1 MTATATV
8 TMARRSTF
16 RARQAVLD
24 AAVVG
29 PLRQAPGRTLLAVLA
44 IALGVALGF
53 SVYLI
58 NRVAA
63 DEVQGASRSL
73 FGLADLAVR
82 APGAGFDEA
91 LFPRVAQVPG
101 VAVASPIVE
110 LQVRLPGRERNLQ
123 LIGIDPFRAF
133 RLQPA
138 LAEAGRGARREGQ
151 GLLAPNSLWLSPAAA
166 QALDLE
172 VGEDLDVQVALD
184 RVTFEV
190 AGILPPG
197 AYRQPVGLL
206 DIGEAQWRLR
216 RLGRLDRIDL
226 RLEPRADRAAVRA
239 AIEELLPPGVQ
250 VVTPGEATDDAVRLT
265 RAYRSN
271 LTALA
276 LVALF
281 TGAFLV
287 FATQSLAVARRRR
300 EIALLHAMGMTV
312 REQLGA
318 SLLAGTIVGVLG
330 AALGVVLGALVAR
343 AGLAAFGADLG
354 AGYFRGPASS
364 QLDIGASEYLVFFLL
379 GVAAALVA
387 TYGPAREAASV
398 PAAAALK
405 AGDEAP
411 IAARRHGWTAAGFF
425 VAGMVA
431 LALPPLEGVALP
443 GYVSIACLLLGA
455 VLLTPSLAAW
465 IFTRVLR
472 PEGAAWRQIA
482 VAQLRGTAR
491 RATVSIAAVLVSFSL
506 MVAMAIMVF
515 SFRMSL
521 EAWMERILP
530 ADLYVRAGSAAPG
543 AYLDPAAQST
553 IETLGGVARV
563 HFVRFVDVVLP
574 GHRLP
579 LTIIA
584 RPIEETTAERILP
597 IRRSD
602 PRPPPADTLPVWASE
617 AALDLRGFDVG
628 QVIELPLGGR
638 VVRASVRGLWRD
650 YERPGGAIVMD
661 RARFIELTGD
671 RNATTAALWLQG
683 GVEPEAVGDVLRDA
697 LQRSGDYDVAQPG
710 VIRQKSLAL
719 FDRTFAV
726 TYLLEAVAVLI
737 GLFGISA
744 STSSQVLARR
754 GEFGMLRH
762 LGVTR
767 SEIGRMLAFEGA
779 ALGAIGGAAGLGVG
793 AVISLI
799 LIFVVNRQSFHWSM
813 DVHVP
818 WLGLAALSAILVVAA
833 AGTAAFSGR
842 RAMGDDVVRAVKED
856 W

>member
-1 MTATATV
+1 MNAVPKTLTAPDG
-8 TMARRSTF
+8 RW
-16 RARQAVLD
+16 RAQLELLH
-24 AAVVG
+24 AAAFG
-29 PLRQAPGRTLLAVLA
+29 PLRQSPGRTLLAVIA

-53 SVYLI
+53 AVYLI

-63 DEVQGASRSL
+63 DEVQNASRSL
-73 FGLADLAVR
+73 FGLADLAVQ
-82 APGAGFDEA
+82 APGAGFDES
-91 LFPRVAQVPG
+91 LFPRIARISG
-101 VAVASPIVE
+101 VAVASPVVE
-110 LQVRLPGRERNLQ
+110 VQVRLPGREQNLK
-123 LIGIDPFRAF
+123 LIGIDPFRAQQ
-133 RLQPA
+133 LQPA
-138 LAEAGRGARREGQ
+138 LAAAGATAQRQGQ
-151 GLLAPNSLWLSPAAA
+151 GLLAENSIWLSPAAA
-166 QALDLE
+166 KMLDLA
-172 VGEDLDVQVALD
+172 VGDDLDVQVALD
-184 RVTFEV
+184 RVRLRV

-197 AYRQPVGLL
+197 AFRPPVGVL
-206 DIGEAQWRLR
+206 DIGEAQWRLN

-226 RLEPRADRAAVRA
+226 RLQPNADALAVRRA
-239 AIEELLPPGVQ
+239 VSALLPPGAQ

-287 FATQSLAVARRRR
+287 YATQSLAVARRRR

-312 REQLGA
+312 REQLFA
-318 SLLAGTIVGVLG
+318 SLLAGKVVGVLG
-330 AALGVVLGALVAR
+330 SVLGVVLGALVAR
-343 AGLAAFGADLG
+343 AGLATFGADLG
-354 AGYFRGPASS
+354 AGYFRGEAP
-364 QLDIGASEYLVFFLL
+364 QLDISVMEYFVFFAL
-379 GVAAALVA
+379 GVTAALVA
-387 TYGPAREAASV
+387 TFGPAREAASV

-411 IAARRHGWTAAGFF
+411 LTARTHGRVAATFL
-425 VAGMVA
+425 VAGLCA
-431 LALPPLEGVALP
+431 LALPPLDGIALP

-455 VLLTPSLAAW
+455 VFLTPGIASWCFAQ
-465 IFTRVLR
+465 LR
-472 PEGAAWRQIA
+472 IDGPAWRQVA

-491 RATVSIAAVLVSFSL
+491 RSTVSIAAVLVSFSL

-530 ADLYVRAGSAAPG
+530 ADLYVRAGSAAAG
-543 AYLDPAAQST
+543 AYIDGDAQRAITALPA
-553 IETLGGVARV
+553 VARAD
-563 HFVRFVDVVLP
+563 FVKFHDVLLP
-574 GHRLP
+574 GERLP
-579 LTIIA
+579 LTVIA
-584 RPIEETTAERILP
+584 RPITEATAERVIP
-597 IRRSD
+597 VRRTASESA
-602 PRPPPADTLPVWASE
+602 PAEAVPVWASE

-628 QVIELPLGGR
+628 TEFDLPLGGKI
-638 VVRASVRGLWRD
+638 VRATVRGLWRD
-650 YERPGGAIVMD
+650 YERPGGSIVMNRD
-661 RARFIELTGD
+661 TFIELTGD
-671 RNATTAALWLQG
+671 RNATTAALWLRSG
-683 GVEPEAVGDVLRDA
+683 TDAAAFTATLREAIA
-697 LQRSGDYDVAQPG
+697 RSGDYDVAIPG
-710 VIRQKSLAL
+710 EIRKRSLAL

-767 SEIGRMLAFEGA
+767 REIARMLAFEGA
-779 ALGAIGGAAGLGVG
+779 ALGAIGVAAGLVVG
-793 AVISLI
+793 ALVSMI
-799 LIFVVNRQSFHWSM
+799 LIFVVNRQSFHWTM

-818 WLGLAALSAILVVAA
+818 WLLLAVLSVVLIAA
-833 AGTAAFSGR
+833 AAATAAFSGR

>member
-1 MTATATV
+1 VNTAVTVAAARSRTPWRARLALLRATV
-8 TMARRSTF
+8 
-16 RARQAVLD
+16 L
-24 AAVVG
+24 G
-29 PLRQAPGRTLLAVLA
+29 PLAQAPGRTLLAALA

-53 SVYLI
+53 AVYLI

-73 FGLADLAVR
+73 FGLADFAVQ

-91 LFPRVAQVPG
+91 LYPQIAQVPG
-101 VAVASPIVE
+101 VAVASPVVE
-110 LQVRLPGRERNLQ
+110 LQVRLPGRERNLK
-123 LIGIDPFRAF
+123 LVGIDPFQAS

-138 LAEAGRGARREGQ
+138 LAEFGRPAERSGR
-151 GLLAPNSLWLSPAAA
+151 GLLAPDSLWLSPAAA
-166 QALDLE
+166 QALQLSA
-172 VGEDLDVQVALD
+172 GETLDVQVALD
-184 RVTFEV
+184 RVTFEI
-190 AGILPPG
+190 GGLLPPG
-197 AYRQPVGLL
+197 AYRQAVGVL
-206 DIGEAQWRLR
+206 DIAEAQWKLQRF
-216 RLGRLDRIDL
+216 GKLDRIDV
-226 RLEPRADRAAVRA
+226 RLHPQADRAQVRE
-239 AIEELLPPGVQ
+239 AIAGLLPPGVQ
-250 VVTPGEATDDAVRLT
+250 VITPGEASDDAVRLT

-300 EIALLHAMGMTV
+300 EIAFLHAMGLTV

-318 SLLAGTIVGVLG
+318 SLLGGALVGVVG
-330 AALGVVLGALVAR
+330 AAIGVALGALVAR

-354 AGYFRGPASS
+354 AGYFRGVAPRLEVGLVEAS
-364 QLDIGASEYLVFFLL
+364 VFFAL
-379 GVAAALVA
+379 GVATALIA

-405 AGDEAP
+405 SGDQP
-411 IAARRHGWTAAGFF
+411 PVDARRHGWIALGFF
-425 VAGMVA
+425 VAAVVA
-431 LALPPLEGVALP
+431 LTLPPIDGVALP

-455 VLLTPSLAAW
+455 VFLTPSLAAFV
-465 IFTRVLR
+465 FTRLLR
-472 PEGAAWRQIA
+472 PEGAAWRQVA

-521 EAWMERILP
+521 ETWMERILP

-543 AYLDPAAQST
+543 AYIDADAQAR
-553 IETLGGVARV
+553 IEALEDVERV
-563 HFVRFVDVVLP
+563 HFVRFVDTSMP
-574 GHRLP
+574 GERLP
-579 LTIIA
+579 LSVVA
-584 RPIEETTAERILP
+584 RPITEATADRVLP
-597 IRRSD
+597 IRRTD
-602 PRPPPADTLPVWASE
+602 PNPAPPGTVPVWTSE
-617 AALDLRGFDVG
+617 AALDLRGLDVG
-628 QVIELPLGGR
+628 DVFDLPLAGR
-638 VVRASVRGLWRD
+638 TVRASVRGLWRD
-650 YERPGGAIVMD
+650 YERPGGAVVID
-661 RARFIELTGD
+661 RATYVGITGD
-671 RNATTAALWLQG
+671 RNATTAALWLREG
-683 GVEPEAVGDVLRDA
+683 ADPDRVAGRLRNA
-697 LQRSGDYDVAQPG
+697 LARSGEYDVAVPG
-710 VIRQKSLAL
+710 AIRRKSLAL

-767 SEIGRMLAFEGA
+767 REIGRMLAFEGA
-779 ALGAIGGAAGLGVG
+779 ALGAIGVVSGLVVG
-793 AVISLI
+793 AVISLV
-799 LIFVVNRQSFHWSM
+799 LIFVVNRQSFHWTM

-818 WLGLAALSAILVVAA
+818 WLGLATLSAVLIAAA

>member
-1 MTATATV
+1 MNSAAGSIGSPG
-8 TMARRSTF
+8 AAF
-16 RARQAVLD
+16 RARLALLD
-24 AAVVG
+24 AATLG
-29 PLRQAPGRTLLAVLA
+29 PLRQVPGRTLLAVLA

-73 FGLADLAVR
+73 FGLADLAIK
-82 APGAGFDEA
+82 APGAGFDES
-91 LFPRVAQVPG
+91 LFPRVARLPG
-101 VAVASPIVE
+101 VAAASPVVE
-110 LQVRLPGRERNLQ
+110 LQVRLPGRDQSLK
-123 LIGIDPFRAF
+123 LIGIDPFRAVQM
-133 RLQPA
+133 QPA
-138 LAEAGRGARREGQ
+138 LAGAGATAERRGQ
-151 GLLAPNSLWLSPAAA
+151 GMLAENSVWLSPAAA
-166 QALDLE
+166 QSLGLE
-172 VGEDLDVQVALD
+172 VGDEFDVQVALD
-184 RVTFEV
+184 RVRFEV
-190 AGILPPG
+190 AGLLPPG
-197 AYRQPVGLL
+197 AYRQPVGML
-206 DIGEAQWRLR
+206 DIAEAQFRLR
-216 RLGRLDRIDL
+216 RLGQLDRIDL
-226 RLEPRADRAAVRA
+226 RLDARADRNAVRSQ
-239 AIEELLPPGVQ
+239 IEKLLPPGVQ
-250 VVTPGEATDDAVRLT
+250 LVTPGEATDDAVRLT

-287 FATQSLAVARRRR
+287 YATQSLAVARRRR

-312 REQLGA
+312 REQLAA
-318 SLLAGTIVGVLG
+318 SLLSGTVVGALG
-330 AALGVVLGALVAR
+330 AALGVLLGALVAR

-354 AGYFRGPASS
+354 AGYFRGVAP
-364 QLDIGASEYLVFFLL
+364 QLDVTAAEYCTFFVL
-379 GVAAALVA
+379 GVGAALIA
-387 TYGPAREAASV
+387 TFGPAREAASV

-411 IAARRHGWTAAGFF
+411 VEARRHGRIGLAFFAAGI
-425 VAGMVA
+425 AA
-431 LALPPLEGVALP
+431 LSLPPLEGIALP

-455 VLLTPSLAAW
+455 VFLTPSLAAAV
-465 IFTRVLR
+465 FSRLR
-472 PEGAAWRQIA
+472 PTGPAWRQVA

-521 EAWMERILP
+521 ETWMQRILP
-530 ADLYVRAGSAAPG
+530 ADIYVRAGSAAPG
-543 AYLDPAAQST
+543 AYLDAQAQQAIAGLPDIT
-553 IETLGGVARV
+553 RV
-563 HFVRFVDVVLP
+563 DFVRFQDIVLP
-574 GHRLP
+574 GERLP
-579 LTIIA
+579 LSIIA
-584 RPIEETTAERILP
+584 RPISEETADRIIP
-597 IRRSD
+597 IRRFDDD
-602 PRPPPADTLPVWASE
+602 PAPVGTVSVWASE

-628 QVIELPLGGR
+628 TEFDLPLGGK

-650 YERPGGAIVMD
+650 YERPGGSVVID
-661 RARFIELTGD
+661 RAKFVELTGD
-671 RNATTAALWLQG
+671 SSATTAAIWLREGTDPDQFSG
-683 GVEPEAVGDVLRDA
+683 RLRDA
-697 LQRSGDYDVAQPG
+697 LQRSGDYDVAVPG

-767 SEIGRMLAFEGA
+767 GEIGRMLAFEGA
-779 ALGAIGGAAGLGVG
+779 ALGAIGVAAGLVVG
-793 AVISLI
+793 GIVSMI
-799 LIFVVNRQSFHWSM
+799 LIFVVNRQSFHWTM

-818 WLGLAALSAILVVAA
+818 WVGLVVLSAVLVLAA